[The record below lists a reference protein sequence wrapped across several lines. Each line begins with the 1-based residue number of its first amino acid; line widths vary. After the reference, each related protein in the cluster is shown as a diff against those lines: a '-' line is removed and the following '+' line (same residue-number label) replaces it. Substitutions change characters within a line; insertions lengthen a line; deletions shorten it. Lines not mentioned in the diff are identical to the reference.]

1 MFDLRWN
8 IQKKSYFYNLTMI
21 VSRRCYKSEMETN
34 VNFKDF
40 KEFYS
45 PEAFEEID
53 YVGKNR

>member
-1 MFDLRWN
+1 
-8 IQKKSYFYNLTMI
+8 MI

-53 YVGKNR
+53 YVGKKSIV